1 VSALLCACLTQD
13 YVHFTYLRVNEIAAS
28 DKYSST
34 SLAMGAGGFIVSEDD
49 YIKDASSPSNLAVM
63 VSVSDA

>member
-1 VSALLCACLTQD
+1 
-13 YVHFTYLRVNEIAAS
+13 
-28 DKYSST
+28 
-34 SLAMGAGGFIVSEDD
+34 MGAGGFIVSEDD